1 MPHRVFLPLIVLGG
15 LLAGLANHD
24 ALAGETAT
32 ARDCAAQAPRIGAH
46 AVAYR
51 ALNGGASGNG
61 VASAPPQWLELARGQ
76 GGADWHARCVVPR
89 FSAATVSEICRS
101 ESGFNAW
108 CALAGPVALAGGVQL
123 TPAASVMFEDRD
135 RVCTQLAEEHARLG
149 HAAARHRAQAQAD
162 AQDAL
167 AQARAIAQRAASS
180 TGGAAL
186 EALYGEFSEAM
197 HRHEQA
203 RFEAEYGPGEAAFR
217 LAELEHAEDWE
228 ACRRQSPRGAI
239 PKWRHMD
246 ELTWCRDEY
255 DTYAPMRAR
264 LETESAWL
272 TREYREITSG
282 QAPAARVEAY
292 NARSQAFRTLNQEYG
307 SELARYN
314 ERCTGYR
321 TSPTFAVDV
330 CRNRDGGFCQR

>member
-1 MPHRVFLPLIVLGG
+1 MSHHLFIPLVVLGG

-24 ALAGETAT
+24 ALAADAAT

-46 AVAYR
+46 GVAYQ
-51 ALNGGASGNG
+51 ALNGNPSGNG
-61 VASAPPQWLELARGQ
+61 VQAAPPQWLELARGH
-76 GGADWHARCVVPR
+76 GGGDWHTRCVIPR
-89 FSAATVSEICRS
+89 FSATTVSEVCRS
-101 ESGFNAW
+101 ESGFNVW
-108 CALAGPVALAGGVQL
+108 CAMAAPPALAGGVSL
-123 TPAASVMFEDRD
+123 TPAATVMFEDRD
-135 RVCTQLAEEHARLG
+135 RICTQLAEEHARLG
-149 HAAARHRAQAQAD
+149 SAAARHRNQAQAD

-167 AQARAIAQRAASS
+167 AQARAIAQRAAS
-180 TGGAAL
+180 TDGARL

-197 HRHEQA
+197 HRHERA
-203 RFEAEYGPGEAAFR
+203 RFEAEYGPGDAAFR

-255 DTYAPMRAR
+255 DTYAPMRTR
-264 LETESAWL
+264 LESESAWL

-282 QAPAARVEAY
+282 RAPAERVEAY
-292 NARSQAFRTLNQEYG
+292 NTRSHAFRTMNQEYG
-307 SELARYN
+307 GELARYN
-314 ERCTGYR
+314 QRCTGYR
-321 TSPTFAVDV
+321 TSPTYAVDV